1 MSIRISVARYLIH
14 FGKFLQSLP
23 VVIMKP
29 DDLIEFSRQTYAQPS
44 DVESWAEA
52 GFVDSGLQQDEQ
64 QLADDLPVKQGQ
76 LLLLGVG
83 GGREAIPLSKMGF
96 QVTGVDFIEASV
108 EQAKINALRHGENI
122 NGLVQEI
129 SRLNVPPDTYDVV
142 WLSRALYSSVPT
154 RKRRLALLGTISQS
168 LKSSGRLVCQY
179 HQDPSLNWSKK
190 AVFIR
195 RLVAALTC
203 GNRDYEPGDLL
214 WFDIEF
220 IHAFSSADQVKSE
233 LEAAGFEALKFYSDR
248 IPSRVGVICR
258 KKCY

>member
-1 MSIRISVARYLIH
+1 MSMRISVARILIH

-29 DDLIEFSRQTYAQPS
+29 DDLIAFSHQTYSQPS
-44 DVESWAEA
+44 DVENWAET

-64 QLADDLPVKQGQ
+64 QLAEALPVKQGQ

-83 GGREAIPLSKMGF
+83 GGREAIPPSKMGF
-96 QVTGVDFIEASV
+96 QVTGVDFVEASV
-108 EQAKINALRHGENI
+108 EQAKMNALRHGETI
-122 NGLVQEI
+122 TGLVQEI
-129 SRLNVPPDTYDVV
+129 SRLDVPPDTYEVV

-168 LKSSGRLVCQY
+168 LKPSGRLVCQY
-179 HQDPSLNWSKK
+179 HQDPALNLSKK

-195 RLVAALTC
+195 RLIAALTC
-203 GNRDYEPGDLL
+203 GNRDYEPGDSL

-220 IHAFSSADQVKSE
+220 IHAFSSADQVKLE
-233 LEAAGFEALKFYSDR
+233 LESAGFEALKFYSVQT
-248 IPSRVGVICR
+248 PSRVGVIC
-258 KKCY
+258 KKKSY